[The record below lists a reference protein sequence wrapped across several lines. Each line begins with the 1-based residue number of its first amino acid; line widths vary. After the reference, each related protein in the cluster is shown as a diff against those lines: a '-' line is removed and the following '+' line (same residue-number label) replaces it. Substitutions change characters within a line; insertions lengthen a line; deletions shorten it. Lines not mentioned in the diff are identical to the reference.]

1 MPSNGDGATHRA
13 PWTLVSERTRKGNDA
28 EDRALS
34 HLTAE
39 GLRLVERNVR
49 SRGGEIDLVM
59 RDDDALVFIEVRSRR
74 SRAYGGAL
82 ASIDARKQQ
91 RILLAARTWLARH
104 PREAMRALRF
114 DVVAFEGDEDPQWLR
129 NVLETDAP

>member
-1 MPSNGDGATHRA
+1 M
-13 PWTLVSERTRKGNDA
+13 VSERTQRGNDA
-28 EDRALS
+28 EDRALR
-34 HLTAE
+34 HLTAN

-49 SRGGEIDLVM
+49 CRGGEIDLVM
-59 RDDDALVFIEVRSRR
+59 RDRDALVFIEVRSRR
-74 SRAYGGAL
+74 SRSHGGAL

-104 PREAMRALRF
+104 PRDAMRALRF

-129 NVLETDAP
+129 NVLDSDTP